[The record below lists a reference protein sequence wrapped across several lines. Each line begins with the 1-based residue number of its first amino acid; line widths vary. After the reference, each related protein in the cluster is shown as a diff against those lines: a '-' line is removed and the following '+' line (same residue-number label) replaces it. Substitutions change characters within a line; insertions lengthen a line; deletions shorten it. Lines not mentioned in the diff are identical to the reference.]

1 MLRRR
6 LMREDEP
13 RGEEGPTQDKRPAPA
28 AVYRERP
35 LRIIWLLPVIALG
48 IAGWFLYGSLASRGP
63 KITIQFE
70 TADGLEIGKSAI
82 KHKDVILGTVEGFKP
97 TDGFKHVEVTA
108 RMNHLSEDYLNKD
121 TKFWIVRPRVSV
133 EGITGLNTLLS
144 GAYIEMSP
152 GGGEKTDKFTGLET
166 PLLVSPDARGK
177 AFTLLTDDLGT
188 LAQGSS
194 VIYHGVKVGEILGYQ
209 LSTGKP
215 AVAVQIFVNDPY
227 TSLIQSGTKFWNAS
241 GVEVSVGAQ
250 GLKVAARSLQ
260 TIFLGG
266 VMFDVPQN
274 GIAGAPANPGDKFP
288 LYADLRHAE
297 DSVYTSKVRY
307 IIHPEGSIAGL
318 DPGDDVTMFGQKIGQ
333 VDDAHIEFNASTGK
347 AEKLV
352 IVGIEPERLI
362 FKDLDKHSPE
372 LMSQTSSLFQRLAEQ
387 KLRAQL
393 VASNLLSGEK
403 QVDFNFVEDAPPAKV
418 TLGGAYPE
426 FPMAPAD
433 DLASVVRAAKKALGS
448 ADALISSPDMKHSIQ
463 ELNKTLTNLDSI
475 TKKTDAQIGPLLTQL
490 RAFADSAD
498 ETIKKVGSS
507 SSSGGDLSGTL
518 RELRDA
524 ARSVRALADYLENH
538 PESLLQGKPK

>member
-1 MLRRR
+1 
-6 LMREDEP
+6 MREDEP
-13 RGEEGPTQDKRPAPA
+13 QGEETKAPA

-97 TDGFKHVEVTA
+97 IDGFKHVEVTA
-108 RMNHLSEDYLNKD
+108 RMNHLSEDYLNTD

-152 GGGEKTDKFTGLET
+152 GGGEKTNEFTGLET
-166 PLLVSPDARGK
+166 PLLVSPDAKGK
-177 AFTLLTDDLGT
+177 VFTLLTDDLGT

-209 LSTGKP
+209 LSTDRP

-227 TSLIQSGTKFWNAS
+227 TGLIHNGTKFWNAS

-266 VMFDVPQN
+266 VMFDVPKN
-274 GIAGAPANPGDKFP
+274 GVAGPPATAGDKFT
-288 LYADLRHAE
+288 LYGDLRHAE
-297 DSVYTSKVRY
+297 DSVYTAKVRY
-307 IIHPEGSIAGL
+307 IIHPEGSLAGL

-352 IVGIEPERLI
+352 IVGIEPERLN
-362 FKDLDKHSPE
+362 FKDLDAHSPA
-372 LMSQTSSLFQRLAEQ
+372 LMSKTSALFESLAVQ
-387 KLRAQL
+387 KMRAQL
-393 VASNLLSGEK
+393 VASNLLTGQK
-403 QVDFNFVEDAPPAKV
+403 QIDFGFVDDAPPAKV
-418 TLGGAYPE
+418 VLGGAYPE
-426 FPMAPAD
+426 FPMAPPD
-433 DLASVVRAAKKALGS
+433 DLASVIRAAKKALGS
-448 ADALISSPDMKHSIQ
+448 ADALISSPEMKHSIQ
-463 ELNKTLTNLDSI
+463 ELDKTLTNLDGI

-490 RAFADSAD
+490 RSFADSAD
-498 ETIKKVGSS
+498 ETLKKASS
-507 SSSGGDLSGTL
+507 TSGGGGDLSGTL

-524 ARSVRALADYLENH
+524 ARSVRTLADYLENH
-538 PESLLQGKPK
+538 PESLLRGKPK